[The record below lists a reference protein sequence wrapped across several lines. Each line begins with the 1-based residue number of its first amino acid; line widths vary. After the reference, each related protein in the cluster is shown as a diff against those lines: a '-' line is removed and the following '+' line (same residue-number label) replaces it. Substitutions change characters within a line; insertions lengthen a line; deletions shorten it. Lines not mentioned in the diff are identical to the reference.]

1 MRRLR
6 SSLALFVIA
15 SIALTG
21 PMSAARGGERITDGA
36 TTSAVTVD
44 TAYALV
50 QLNGEPLSTY
60 VKTKPGPGKKIDFT
74 KATTKAYRAQLSAL
88 RNDFKKWLLVNA
100 PKAQITG
107 SWDISLNAV
116 GVKLNGTSLATL
128 KSSPFVVHA
137 EYEGIY
143 RPTIDDP
150 DLSLV
155 NAYAAWAT
163 VGGVEHAGA
172 GVKVAVI
179 DSGIAQNHPCFAPA
193 GYTAPTGFPKG
204 QIQYTNAKVIVAKV
218 FNNQGNRN
226 GFDAAAVGS
235 HGTHVAGTI
244 ACNFETP
251 ANVGGIAIPYAPSGV
266 APAAFLGNYNVF
278 PGDVENAR
286 SEDILN
292 ALDAAYADGM
302 DVANMSLGGGASGVQ
317 DLLTKAVNN
326 LDVANMVVAVS
337 AGNSG
342 DGDPDA
348 HPPLAPGHYTVGSPG
363 SAARALTAGASW
375 TGNGADSNFDVAGVG
390 SFFAQSGDFSIAL
403 SDFTRPIAI
412 LTTGTTNPV
421 NQLSIVCSAADAA
434 ALPNLA
440 GKIAI
445 LGRGTCDFSTKIRYA
460 ELAGA
465 EGVIVVNREPG
476 DPFAMGQGAS
486 PDGVQPIIPA
496 YMISLA
502 DGDAIRAANSDGFL
516 GTMKAPV
523 YTLITANENVLADFS
538 SQGPTDVDF
547 RVKPDLTAPG
557 VNVISS
563 VVGDCGAIGCWA
575 FFSGTS
581 MASPHLAG
589 AAAVVRGAHPNW
601 TAEQV
606 RSAITNTA
614 ATGQITSF
622 LDGVTPVTDVNAIGA
637 GLLDVDAALGAQVA
651 IGPVS
656 TSFGAVPQISGQA
669 RTASVTITNLSGSAA
684 TFNLAVTGN
693 TGGGVTFSLS
703 TSAVALAGG
712 ASTSVTLTM
721 TSAKGSSAGDHQAW
735 LRVSNG
741 VTEVAHSAL
750 YVFVK

>member
-1 MRRLR
+1 M
-6 SSLALFVIA
+6 
-15 SIALTG
+15 
-21 PMSAARGGERITDGA
+21 
-36 TTSAVTVD
+36 
-44 TAYALV
+44 
-50 QLNGEPLSTY
+50 
-60 VKTKPGPGKKIDFT
+60 
-74 KATTKAYRAQLSAL
+74 
-88 RNDFKKWLLVNA
+88 
-100 PKAQITG
+100 
-107 SWDISLNAV
+107 
-116 GVKLNGTSLATL
+116 
-128 KSSPFVVHA
+128 
-137 EYEGIY
+137 
-143 RPTIDDP
+143 
-150 DLSLV
+150 
-155 NAYAAWAT
+155 
-163 VGGVEHAGA
+163 
-172 GVKVAVI
+172 
-179 DSGIAQNHPCFAPA
+179 PA
-193 GYTAPTGFPKG
+193 GFPKG
-204 QIQYTNAKVIVAKV
+204 QTQYTNAKVIVAKV

-226 GFDAAAVGS
+226 GFDAEAVGS

-266 APAAFLGNYNVF
+266 APAAYLGNYNVF

-326 LDVANMVVAVS
+326 LDIANMVVAVS

-375 TGNGADSNFDVAGVG
+375 TGNGTESFFDVEGLG
-390 SFFAQSGDFSIAL
+390 SFFAQDGDFKIVDA
-403 SDFTRPIAI
+403 DFARPIAI
-412 LTTGTTNPV
+412 VTTGTIRPESGY
-421 NQLSIVCSAADAA
+421 SIVCSAADAA
-434 ALPNLA
+434 ALPDLT

-445 LGRGTCDFSTKIRYA
+445 IGRGTCDFSTKIRYA

-465 EGVIVVNREPG
+465 HGVIMVNREPG
-476 DPFAMGQGAS
+476 DPFPMGQGVS
-486 PDGVQPIIPA
+486 PDGIQPTIPA

-502 DGDAIRAANSDGFL
+502 DGITIRTTALDGDT
-516 GTMKAPV
+516 GTMHAPL
-523 YTLITANENVLADFS
+523 YTLITANENILADFS

-622 LDGVTPVTDVNAIGA
+622 LDGVTLVTDVNAIGA
-637 GLLDVDAALGAQVA
+637 GLLDVDAALGATVA

-656 TSFGAVPQISGQA
+656 TSFGAVPQISGQT
-669 RTASVTITNLSGSAA
+669 RTVSVTITNVSGSAA
-684 TFNLAVTGN
+684 TFNLAITGN
-693 TGGGVTFSLS
+693 TGGGVNFSLG
-703 TSAVALAGG
+703 TSSVALAAGV
-712 ASTSVTLTM
+712 STSVTVTM
-721 TSAKGSSAGDHQAW
+721 SAAKGSSAGDHQAW
-735 LRVSNG
+735 LRISNG
-741 VTEVAHSAL
+741 VNEVAHSAL

>member
-1 MRRLR
+1 MRRFR
-6 SSLALFVIA
+6 SIVVLLAIA
-15 SIALTG
+15 SIATAG
-21 PMSAARGGERITDGA
+21 PVGAAGGGRSITDG
-36 TTSAVTVD
+36 TTAPLATVD
-44 TAYALV
+44 AAYALV

-60 VKTKPGPGKKIDFT
+60 VKTKPGTGKKIDFNH
-74 KATTKAYRAQLSAL
+74 ATTKSYRAQLSAL
-88 RNDFKKWLLVNA
+88 RNEFKQWLQANA
-100 PKAQITG
+100 PKARITG

-116 GVKLNGTSLATL
+116 GVKLNGTSLSTL
-128 KSSPFVVHA
+128 RTSPQVMRA
-137 EYEGIY
+137 EYQGLY
-143 RPTIDDP
+143 RPTVDDP

-155 NAYAAWAT
+155 NAYAAWT
-163 VGGVEHAGA
+163 TIGGVENAGA

-179 DSGIAQNHPCFAPA
+179 DSGIAQDHPCFDDA
-193 GYTAPTGFPKG
+193 GYSAPTGFPKG
-204 QIQYTNAKVIVAKV
+204 QLAYTNEKIIVARV

-226 GFDAAAVGS
+226 GFDAEAVGS

-251 ANVGGIAIPYAPSGV
+251 AEVNGMDIPYDPSGV

-278 PGDVENAR
+278 PGTVDNAR

-292 ALDAAYADGM
+292 ALDAAYTDGM

-317 DLLTKAVNN
+317 DLLTNAVNN

-375 TGNGADSNFDVAGVG
+375 TGNSSASFFDVDGLG
-390 SFFAQSGDFSIAL
+390 SFFAQDGDFAIVDA
-403 SDFTRPIAI
+403 DFSAPIAMPTSGVI
-412 LTTGTTNPV
+412 NQAGFSIGCDPWPAGTFTG
-421 NQLSIVCSAADAA
+421 Q
-434 ALPNLA
+434 
-440 GKIAI
+440 IAMI
-445 LGRGTCDFSTKIRYA
+445 GRNTCDFSTKIRNA

-465 EGVIVVNREPG
+465 VGVIVVNRVAG
-476 DPFAMGQGAS
+476 TLAMGQGAS
-486 PDGVQPIIPA
+486 PDGVQPTIPA

-502 DGDAIRAANSDGFL
+502 DGITIRTGAADGDT
-516 GTMKAPV
+516 GTMHPPV
-523 YTLITANENVLADFS
+523 YSLITANENILASFS

-563 VVGDCGAIGCWA
+563 VVGDCGATGCWA

-589 AAAVVRGAHPNW
+589 AAAVVRGEHPNW
-601 TAEQV
+601 SAAQV

-614 ATGQITSF
+614 AQGELLSF
-622 LDGVTPVTDVNAIGA
+622 LDGVTPLTDVNMIGA

-656 TSFGAVPQISGQA
+656 TSFGAVPQISGQT
-669 RTASVTITNLSGSAA
+669 RTRSVSITNLSGGAA
-684 TFNLAVTGN
+684 TFDLAVAGTTG
-693 TGGGVTFSLS
+693 TGVAFSLS
-703 TSAVALAGG
+703 TSSVLLAAG
-712 ASTSVTLTM
+712 ASTSIIVTM
-721 TSAKGSSAGDHQAW
+721 TSEKGASSGDHQAW
-735 LRVSNG
+735 LLVSVG
-741 VTEVAHSAL
+741 STEVAHSAL
-750 YVFVK
+750 YTFVK

>member
-6 SSLALFVIA
+6 SIVVLLAIA
-15 SIALTG
+15 SIATAG
-21 PMSAARGGERITDGA
+21 PVGAAGGGRSITDG
-36 TTSAVTVD
+36 TTAPVATVD
-44 TAYALV
+44 AAYALV

-60 VKTKPGPGKKIDFT
+60 VKTKPGTGKKIDFDH
-74 KATTKAYRAQLSAL
+74 ATTKSYRAQLSAL
-88 RNDFKKWLLVNA
+88 RNEFKQWLQANA
-100 PKAQITG
+100 PKARITG

-128 KSSPFVVHA
+128 RTSPQVKKA
-137 EYEGIY
+137 EYQGIY
-143 RPTIDDP
+143 RPTVDDP

-163 VGGVEHAGA
+163 IGGAENAGA

-179 DSGIAQNHPCFAPA
+179 DSGIDQSHPCFDDT
-193 GYTAPTGFPKG
+193 GYTAPFGFPKG
-204 QIQYTNAKVIVAKV
+204 QLAYTNDKVIVARV

-226 GFDAAAVGS
+226 GFDAEAVGS

-251 ANVGGIAIPYAPSGV
+251 AEVDGIDIPYDPSGV

-278 PGDVENAR
+278 PGTVDNAR

-317 DLLTKAVNN
+317 DLLTNAVNN
-326 LDVANMVVAVS
+326 LDIANMVVAVS
-337 AGNSG
+337 AGNDG
-342 DGDPDA
+342 EGDPEA

-375 TGNGADSNFDVAGVG
+375 VGHGTASYFDVEGLG
-390 SFFAQSGDFSIAL
+390 SFFAQDGDFATVS
-403 SDFTRPIAI
+403 SDFARPIEI
-412 LTTGTTNPV
+412 LTDAPV
-421 NQLSIVCSAADAA
+421 NAVSGFSEVCGT
-434 ALPNLA
+434 LPAGSLT
-440 GKIAI
+440 GKIALI
-445 LGRGTCDFSTKIRYA
+445 GRGTCDFSWKIRTA

-465 EGVIVVNREPG
+465 VGVIMVNRVAG
-476 DPFAMGQGAS
+476 DPLAMGLGAS
-486 PDGVQPIIPA
+486 PDGVQPTIPA

-502 DGDAIRAANSDGFL
+502 DGIAIRTGAADGDT
-516 GTMKAPV
+516 GTMHPPA
-523 YTLITANENVLADFS
+523 YILNGFENILGSFS

-563 VVGDCGAIGCWA
+563 VVGDCGELGCWA

-589 AAAVVRGAHPNW
+589 AAAVVRGEHPTW
-601 TAEQV
+601 TAAQV

-614 ATGQITSF
+614 AQGEILSF
-622 LDGVTPVTDVNAIGA
+622 LDGTTVLTDVNMIGA

-656 TSFGAVPQISGQA
+656 TSFGAVPQISGQT
-669 RTASVTITNLSGSAA
+669 RTRTVSITNLSGSAD
-684 TFNLAVTGN
+684 TFDLAVVGTTGS
-693 TGGGVTFSLS
+693 GVAFTLS
-703 TSAVALAGG
+703 TSSVSLAAGET
-712 ASTSVTLTM
+712 AWITVTM
-721 TSAKGSSAGDHQAW
+721 TSQKGASSGDHQAW
-735 LRVSNG
+735 LRVSADS
-741 VTEVAHSAL
+741 TEVAHSAL
-750 YVFVK
+750 YAFVK